1 MLSKSKIIYFLDTI
15 ILTSWIEFV
24 KIISLH
30 LVYASLHNYYFN
42 SVNSVISQDPV
53 TLVFYCRYSII
64 VSLIW
69 FAFIEKS
76 MKEKFV
82 LNLTNSRTSKSM
94 LSIFDNAE

>member
-1 MLSKSKIIYFLDTI
+1 M
-15 ILTSWIEFV
+15 
-24 KIISLH
+24 ISLH
-30 LVYASLHNYYFN
+30 LAYASLHNCYFN
-42 SVNSVISQDPV
+42 SISSEISQDPV
-53 TLVFYCRYSII
+53 TLVLYCRYSII

-69 FAFIEKS
+69 FASIEKN